1 MSLHAK
7 DPVFVE
13 TSSEK
18 AGTEAELLTKMEWGQ
33 QGETTQQQI
42 W

>member
-13 TSSEK
+13 NSSEK
-18 AGTEAELLTKMEWGQ
+18 AGTEAELLVRMEWGQ
-33 QGETTQQQI
+33 QGQKIQQKI